1 MIVTTIRI
9 HSNGGIAIVD
19 LYPFIINCWLPSG
32 KRLHSYW
39 KWQFIVSFPIN
50 SMVDLSHSYV
60 NVYQAGYIPIVFLSL
75 SLVAKIPALNGTW
88 GYPPSS
94 AANSEPQFEAHLM
107 NSWMQNKCVIA
118 YHIIYIMHI
127 SYRCAY
133 MEENT
138 NTNTSSNN
146 NNNNNTNNNVTTT
159 SLEMMVLRKWDT
171 LPMVDWS
178 IKVISLGQTMFP
190 KFLWLMIWIFER
202 KTCFNRNTCF
212 YTVLK

>member
-1 MIVTTIRI
+1 
-9 HSNGGIAIVD
+9 
-19 LYPFIINCWLPSG
+19 
-32 KRLHSYW
+32 
-39 KWQFIVSFPIN
+39 
-50 SMVDLSHSYV
+50 
-60 NVYQAGYIPIVFLSL
+60 
-75 SLVAKIPALNGTW
+75 
-88 GYPPSS
+88 
-94 AANSEPQFEAHLM
+94 
-107 NSWMQNKCVIA
+107 
-118 YHIIYIMHI
+118 MHI

-138 NTNTSSNN
+138 NTNTSS

-212 YTVLK
+212 YTVLKWSSVYFPIKNDASQHLWTGRYECHRSARDLAEPDLEARVPKKWGNPAKPIRRGICNVYIWFYMYV